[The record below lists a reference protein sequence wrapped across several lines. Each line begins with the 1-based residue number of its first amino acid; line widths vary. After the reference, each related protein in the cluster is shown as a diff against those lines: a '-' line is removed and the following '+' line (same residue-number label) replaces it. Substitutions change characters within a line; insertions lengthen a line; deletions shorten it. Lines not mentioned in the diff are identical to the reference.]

1 MVYVVCCMCLLGCKG
16 NCNCNREYY
25 EFEFGD
31 ICKCIITPDGGGDC
45 TYLISIDDEG
55 IVETSLGE
63 VPDYILSA
71 ILKDKELPRY
81 SHKLIRHIVYGDR
94 KFISKK
100 KLKGVRLLID
110 EADKVEH
117 VNAYAESS
125 YNDGRMVILLT
136 EHQQFIF
143 QYYDK
148 EVDKELINLTNRL
161 IELSPIP
168 VDLVNHSCKGI
179 TIDEDS
185 DAIRE
190 YDYYNRIDT
199 VPDD

>member
-1 MVYVVCCMCLLGCKG
+1 MFIRNIKCVVCCMFLLGCTGNYKS

-31 ICKCIITPDGGGDC
+31 ICKCIIAPDGGGNS

-55 IVETSLGE
+55 IVETSFGE
-63 VPDYILSA
+63 MPDFILAA

-81 SHKLIRHIVYGDR
+81 SHKLIRHIEYGDR
-94 KFISKK
+94 KVISKK
-100 KLKGVRLLID
+100 KLKDVRLLID
-110 EADKVEH
+110 QADKAEH
-117 VNAYAESS
+117 VNSYAESS

-136 EHQQFIF
+136 ERKQFIF
-143 QYYDK
+143 QYGDK
-148 EVDKELINLTNRL
+148 NIDKELTNLTNRL

-168 VDLVNHSCKGI
+168 VDLINRNGKGI

-185 DAIRE
+185 DAVRE
-190 YDYYNRIDT
+190 
-199 VPDD
+199 